1 MTSNNLLSRTISPSG
16 STTDYLSVCLTPPE
30 LVHELTRSGL
40 ASDLSIRRPTDQV
53 SSQMAFSGS
62 RSTLRRVSGPQES
75 VRLRVN
81 SNADRAQNALWL
93 SMIAIQLLDSSL
105 QRRGQVLDQAAVAGF
120 IRFLHHEA
128 PRQAGKLDISPDNLL
143 TALWT
148 NDQHDRL
155 ELRFHDAQEVSYS
168 IIRRMSGSESEPSIS
183 GTGRLDELQQ
193 VISAF
198 GAENLFDA
206 DLAGWPLVSPDTQQ
220 LLARLDDL
228 SGPDADHSLGA
239 VPPDPQALQ
248 DARAFV
254 LSLPNG
260 LVHLP
265 DIGLADDGEVNFL
278 WKDAGIHV
286 DLGFYG
292 SGTFSYYARDD
303 KGKEYLE
310 DECRVAH
317 GLPSD
322 LIALLTR

>member
-1 MTSNNLLSRTISPSG
+1 MTSNSLRSRTIFPSKP
-16 STTDYLSVCLTPPE
+16 TTDYLSVCLTPPE
-30 LVHELTRSGL
+30 LVHKLTWSGL
-40 ASDLSIRRPTDQV
+40 VSPSPRRPADQI
-53 SSQMAFSGS
+53 SPQLAFSGP
-62 RSTLRRVSGPQES
+62 RSTLPRVSGPQES
-75 VRLRVN
+75 VRLLVN

-105 QRRGQVLDQAAVAGF
+105 QSRGQALDPAAIAGF

-128 PRQAGKLDISPDNLL
+128 PRQPAKLDISPDNLL

-148 NDQHDRL
+148 NHQHDSL
-155 ELRFHDAQEVSYS
+155 ELRFHDAHTVSYS
-168 IIRRMSGSESEPSIS
+168 IVRRIPGNESEPSIS
-183 GTGRLDELQQ
+183 GTGGQDHLQQ

-198 GAENLFDA
+198 GAENLFDP
-206 DLAGWPLVSPDTQQ
+206 DRAGWPHRSPDTRQ
-220 LLARLDDL
+220 LLDRLDVL
-228 SGPDADHSLGA
+228 SRPDTDRSPGA

-265 DIGLADDGEVNFL
+265 DVGLADDGEVNFL
-278 WKDAGIHV
+278 WKDARIHV

-292 SGTFSYYARDD
+292 CGTFSYYARDD
-303 KGKEYLE
+303 KGNEYLE

-322 LIALLTR
+322 LTALLTR